1 MEADDLDSLIADS
14 LSGVQAALEGDR
26 KAPASD
32 ARSATEA
39 VQELRQGEAPEDF
52 FKDLVKTF
60 QAPRPRRFSLFKKRA
75 KRAVISPRMS
85 LFRRPWLKPCSRTR
99 RRIRSRAL

>member
-60 QAPRPRRFSLFKKRA
+60 QARPRRFSLFKKRA
-75 KRAVISPRMS
+75 KRSQSFLRG
-85 LFRRPWLKPCSRTR
+85 
-99 RRIRSRAL
+99 